1 MAGSNIIQFR
11 IVRKWNEPEAVV
23 LNDIRIQFRTK
34 DVILGVLGVSL
45 GVWSDWQDFDAL
57 EVVDIV
63 SPP

>member
-11 IVRKWNEPEAVV
+11 VVRKWNEPEAIV
-23 LNDIRIQFRTK
+23 LNDIRLQFRTK
-34 DVILGVLGVSL
+34 DIIIGVLGVSL
-45 GVWSDWQDFDAL
+45 GIWSDWQDFDGL

>member
-1 MAGSNIIQFR
+1 MAGSNIIEFR
-11 IVRKWNEPEAVV
+11 LVRKWNEPQAIT
-23 LNDIRIQFRTK
+23 LNDQRLQFRTK
-34 DVILGVLGVSL
+34 DVVISILGVSL